1 MAKDRRLYAKFDINM
16 DEHAKVIML
25 SDEAFRALFE
35 STFYARRQLS
45 DGFLDERIV
54 LKKWGEKVA
63 DELSSNDPAKPSWVK
78 VDGGWQIHDFGEH
91 QTTTADIQAKREAGR
106 LGGLA
111 KASKVLAGATA
122 SAKHLPSNTL
132 AKTETETETYKNSSS
147 EIATALPR
155 PDVEN
160 LLDSFDKNME
170 TLGAKKPS
178 RSKANTD
185 AMRLL
190 IDKDGYTTEQVLW
203 IMNWASND
211 EFWRT
216 NILSPSKLRTQFE
229 QLKLKAGIAPDI
241 QKPLKGFDF

>member
-35 STFYARRQLS
+35 STFYARRQLT

-54 LKKWGEKVA
+54 LRKWGEKVA
-63 DELSSNDPAKPSWVK
+63 NELSSNDPVKPSWVK

-122 SAKHLPSNTL
+122 DAKHLPSNTL
-132 AKTETETETYKNSSS
+132 AKTETETETNTSFPTPEPQTLFEEEKK
-147 EIATALPR
+147 PR
-155 PDVEN
+155 
-160 LLDSFDKNME
+160 
-170 TLGAKKPS
+170 KKPS
-178 RSKANTD
+178 TKIPDNWKPTEEHAKRARAKNLDVNQLAEHFKLHAETHDRRAANWNSAFTMWITKAQPKQAT
-185 AMRLL
+185 AW
-190 IDKDGYTTEQVLW
+190 G
-203 IMNWASND
+203 
-211 EFWRT
+211 
-216 NILSPSKLRTQFE
+216 
-229 QLKLKAGIAPDI
+229 
-241 QKPLKGFDF
+241 

>member
-35 STFYARRQLS
+35 STFYARRQLT

-54 LKKWGEKVA
+54 LRKWGEKVA
-63 DELSSNDPAKPSWVK
+63 NELSSNDPAKPSWVK

-122 SAKHLPSNTL
+122 DAKHLPSNTL
-132 AKTETETETYKNSSS
+132 AKTETETETNTSFPTPETQTLFEEEKK
-147 EIATALPR
+147 PR
-155 PDVEN
+155 
-160 LLDSFDKNME
+160 
-170 TLGAKKPS
+170 KKPS
-178 RSKANTD
+178 TKIPDNWKPTEEHAKRAREKNLDVNQLAEHFKLHAETHDRRAANWNSAFTMWITKAQPKQAT
-185 AMRLL
+185 AW
-190 IDKDGYTTEQVLW
+190 G
-203 IMNWASND
+203 
-211 EFWRT
+211 
-216 NILSPSKLRTQFE
+216 
-229 QLKLKAGIAPDI
+229 
-241 QKPLKGFDF
+241 